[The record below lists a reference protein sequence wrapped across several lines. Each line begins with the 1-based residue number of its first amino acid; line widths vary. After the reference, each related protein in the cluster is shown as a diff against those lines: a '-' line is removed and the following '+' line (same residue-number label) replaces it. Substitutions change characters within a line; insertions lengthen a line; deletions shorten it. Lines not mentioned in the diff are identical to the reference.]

1 MISLIRDATAADI
14 PALAQIAADAYRAT
28 FLPII
33 GEAGLALRTPRF
45 FEGRFADEWRQL
57 RLAEVNGEPTGF
69 AEVRSGMLDMLF
81 VRPGLTGR
89 GIGLALLRDAEARGA
104 VRLECFV
111 ENRAA
116 RRFYAREG
124 WTEASVHERDFAG
137 GRHRFV
143 MFVRPSRL

>member
-1 MISLIRDATAADI
+1 VKPLIRDAGEGDV
-14 PALAQIAADAYRAT
+14 PALAELAADSYRAA

-33 GEAGLALRTPRF
+33 GEAGLALRRPAF
-45 FEGRFADEWRQL
+45 FAGRFQDEWPHL
-57 RLAEVNGEPTGF
+57 RLAAGDGGILGF

-89 GIGLALLRDAEARGA
+89 GIGPKLLRDAEARGA

-111 ENRAA
+111 ENRDA

-124 WTEASVHERDFAG
+124 WRETTTHERDFAG
-137 GRHRFV
+137 GRYRFV
-143 MFVRPSRL
+143 TFEKRS